1 MASFG
6 IDFGWVG
13 FGVEGGLLPN
23 VRLGVVRC
31 WCCRGS
37 MCVMIMRLHAAM
49 AEAAMELGK
58 LP

>member
-1 MASFG
+1 MTSFG

-23 VRLGVVRC
+23 VRLGVVRF

-37 MCVMIMRLHAAM
+37 MFDLITRLNAAM
-49 AEAAMELGK
+49 TEAAMELGK